1 MKKVDFDTA
10 LEILDKA
17 KWKSALRGSHMYIE
31 AVYNGLEVS
40 VRDDSYHLVIK
51 GEGKSRQRIDVS
63 GTEEYEALFSIL
75 GGY

>member
-10 LEILDKA
+10 LEILEKA
-17 KWKSALRGSHMYIE
+17 AWKSVIKNNHVYIE
-31 AVYNGLEVS
+31 AVYNGLAVS
-40 VRDDSYHLVIK
+40 VRDDSYNLVIK
-51 GEGKSRQRIDVS
+51 TDGKVRQRVYVG